1 LILASFGLSGAG
13 FRLWRNSALAILTG
27 GDKNSAP
34 IIKAILFPALLCL
47 GATAVLRADIIFL
60 TPSAAIGGT
69 PTFLN
74 SDYKGE
80 FNFGGDYVAG
90 NLFNQQTGDVNV
102 TTQEGNV
109 WFGTDLAGAGPL
121 NRWVTIDLGAAY
133 SLSHIEVFNSN
144 QTDRGTGEISLY
156 GANAIEVDADPFNG
170 YTLTSPTLLI
180 NNASL
185 TYAAGVNPIAGNI
198 HTVGNQSAFRYLQI
212 WTLSY
217 ANTPLSPTGTGLS
230 ELRVF
235 EAQPV
240 PEPGTWAAAGL
251 LAGGA
256 AFMRWRRSFGR
267 R

>member
-1 LILASFGLSGAG
+1 M
-13 FRLWRNSALAILTG
+13 
-27 GDKNSAP
+27 
-34 IIKAILFPALLCL
+34 KATLFPLLVCL
-47 GATAVLRADIIFL
+47 TAACAARADLIFL

-74 SDYKGE
+74 SDYKGDG
-80 FNFGGDYVAG
+80 NIGGDYVAG
-90 NLFNQQTGDVNV
+90 NLFNQQTGAVNV
-102 TTQEGNV
+102 TTQQGNV

-144 QTDRGTGEISLY
+144 QSDRGTGEISLY
-156 GANAIEVDADPFNG
+156 GANAIEVDTDPFNG

-185 TYAAGVNPIAGNI
+185 TYAAGVNPIAGNV

-217 ANTPLSPTGTGLS
+217 ANTPLSPTGTGLA

-235 EAQPV
+235 EFAPAPV
-240 PEPGTWAAAGL
+240 PEPGTWVAAGL
-251 LAGGA
+251 LAASA
-256 AFMRWRRSFGR
+256 ALVRWRRARAS
-267 R
+267 

>member
-1 LILASFGLSGAG
+1 M
-13 FRLWRNSALAILTG
+13 
-27 GDKNSAP
+27 
-34 IIKAILFPALLCL
+34 KAALLSLALCFVTFC
-47 GATAVLRADIIFL
+47 AARANIILL
-60 TPSAAIGGT
+60 TPAAAIGGT
-69 PTFLN
+69 PTFLD

-80 FNFGGDYVAG
+80 LNISGGYAAG
-90 NLFNQQTGDVNV
+90 NLFNQQTGAVNV
-102 TTQEGNV
+102 TTQQGNV

-121 NRWVTIDLGAAY
+121 NRWITIDLGAAY

-144 QTDRGTGEISLY
+144 QSDRGTGEIILY
-156 GANAIEVDADPFNG
+156 GANAVEVDADPFNG

-185 TYAAGVNPIAGNI
+185 TYVAGVNPIAGNI

-235 EAQPV
+235 EFVPTPV
-240 PEPGTWAAAGL
+240 PEPGTWAAAAF
-251 LAGGA
+251 LAGSA
-256 AFMRWRRSFGR
+256 AFVRLRKNSTRR
-267 R
+267 

>member
-1 LILASFGLSGAG
+1 M
-13 FRLWRNSALAILTG
+13 RALFL
-27 GDKNSAP
+27 P
-34 IIKAILFPALLCL
+34 LALLL
-47 GATAVLRADIIFL
+47 AVATAVRADIILL

-74 SDYKGE
+74 SDYKGD
-80 FNFGGDYVAG
+80 FNISANYVAG
-90 NLFNQQTGDVNV
+90 NLFNQQTGAVNV
-102 TTQEGNV
+102 TTQQGNV

-121 NRWVTIDLGAAY
+121 NRWVTIDLGASY

-144 QTDRGTGEISLY
+144 QSDRGTGEISLY
-156 GANAIEVDADPFNG
+156 GANAVEMDADPFNG

-185 TYAAGVNPIAGNI
+185 TYAAGVNPITGNI

-217 ANTPLSPTGTGLS
+217 ANTALSPTGTGLA

-235 EAQPV
+235 EFAPAPV

-251 LAGGA
+251 LAAGA
-256 AFMRWRRSFGR
+256 ALVRWRRARGR
-267 R
+267 W

>member
-1 LILASFGLSGAG
+1 MANLLLPAMKPSLLHLACCLILAS
-13 FRLWRNSALAILTG
+13 T
-27 GDKNSAP
+27 
-34 IIKAILFPALLCL
+34 
-47 GATAVLRADIIFL
+47 VRADIILL

-74 SDYKGE
+74 SDYKGDG
-80 FNFGGDYVAG
+80 NTGGDYVAG
-90 NLFNQQTGDVNV
+90 NLFNQQTGPVNV
-102 TTQEGNV
+102 TTQQGNV

-133 SLSHIEVFNSN
+133 SFSHIEVFNSN
-144 QTDRGTGEISLY
+144 QADRGTGEISLY
-156 GANAIEVDADPFNG
+156 GANAVEVDADPFNG

-185 TYAAGVNPIAGNI
+185 TYASGVNPIAENTI
-198 HTVGNQSAFRYLQI
+198 SISDTTAYRYLQI

-217 ANTPLSPTGTGLS
+217 ANTPLSPTGTGLA

-251 LAGGA
+251 LAAGA
-256 AFMRWRRSFGR
+256 AFVRWRRARAS
-267 R
+267 

>member
-1 LILASFGLSGAG
+1 M
-13 FRLWRNSALAILTG
+13 RSALLT
-27 GDKNSAP
+27 
-34 IIKAILFPALLCL
+34 LCL
-47 GATAVLRADIIFL
+47 LLVLSSVAARADLIFL

-74 SDYKGE
+74 SDYKGDG
-80 FNFGGDYVAG
+80 NIGGDYVAG
-90 NLFNQQTGDVNV
+90 NLFNQQTGAVNV
-102 TTQEGNV
+102 TTQQGNV

-121 NRWVTIDLGAAY
+121 NRWVTIDLGAVYA
-133 SLSHIEVFNSN
+133 LSHIEVFNSN
-144 QTDRGTGEISLY
+144 QSDRGTGEISLY
-156 GANAIEVDADPFNG
+156 GANAVEVDADPFNG

-185 TYAAGVNPIAGNI
+185 PYAAGVNPIAGNI

-217 ANTPLSPTGTGLS
+217 ANTPLSPTGTGLA

-235 EAQPV
+235 EFVPTPV

-251 LAGGA
+251 LVAGA
-256 AFMRWRRSFGR
+256 TYARWSRRRALRSEASKER
-267 R
+267 S